1 MNVVGFQWGSSGI
14 LVGPCG
20 GSQVLAEN
28 VQGFAWDSYGAFEI
42 SKRPLQKRSR
52 SHLTYDTTYGPMV
65 NK

>member
-1 MNVVGFQWGSSGI
+1 MNVVGFQWGSSGVP
-14 LVGPCG
+14 VGFLWGPVG

-52 SHLTYDTTYGPMV
+52 SHLMILPMDLW
-65 NK
+65 